1 MIINLFISIAI
12 FIVSSYYWIINL
24 SSQNLGLKSAES
36 KLSNALTNVPFL
48 SEVSLFLIGVL
59 LSIILLGIIAHIISK
74 NLEVLFHR
82 SLSYFTCL
90 VITWCLLFLSIMGL
104 SSNLYPNLLFS
115 HSSWDNTLL
124 LIITISVLFL
134 LLLSSVLTKKNTK
147 LISAILLILV
157 IPELTNINL
166 TKFNDYEAKPNI
178 FIVGIDSLN
187 VDEINITRTPFLEK
201 FIKKSNHLPNTY
213 THIARTFPSWV
224 TVLTGKHPI
233 TNKARLNLTNFN
245 NINLEETLPY
255 YLKNEGYKNYYI
267 QDERRFN
274 NIDERFYFDH
284 VIGPP
289 ATAAEFL
296 LSKVIDFPLVTLLSE
311 LKFFQLFIP
320 HIQNNR
326 AAWATYRPERFSKE
340 IENNLASSKHPIF
353 SAAHFT
359 LPHWPYKVN
368 GQIVDNGTNY
378 KKYLKTLTLVDK
390 QIQNYFAILE
400 RKNLL
405 KNAIVFMISDHGESF
420 ARRSDVPIN
429 SNSEIIN
436 LAGHGTTI
444 ISGSQYK
451 VLLSFEY
458 IKDEISIDFK
468 SINPSLNFALSDV
481 TPTIIDLLNL
491 NITTKFDGMSILKVD
506 KQRSIPLESSLQPM
520 FNSKGTIDLNGTIK
534 KNSHLF
540 EVNSLG
546 KVVVKKKVYRDA
558 VASKQRGIIFD
569 KWQISHYPEYDSKIY
584 ITDLNKNLLYDINSF
599 SDNNLKNKLIKDL
612 CSHFE
617 SDIII
622 TIISQCINLNY
633 AKSNSKKVL

>member
-1 MIINLFISIAI
+1 MITNLLISIAV
-12 FIVSSYYWIINL
+12 FIASSYYWVINL
-24 SSQNLGLKSAES
+24 SSQNLGLTSAES
-36 KLSNALTNVPFL
+36 KLSNAITNVPFL
-48 SEVSLFLIGVL
+48 REVSLFLIGVL
-59 LSIILLGIIAHIISK
+59 LSIILLGVIAHIISK
-74 NLEVLFHR
+74 NLEVLFYR

-90 VITWCLLFLSIMGL
+90 LITWCLLLLSIMGL
-104 SSNLYPNLLFS
+104 SSNLYPNLFFS
-115 HSSWDNTLL
+115 HSSWNNTVL
-124 LIITISVLFL
+124 LIITISVLSL
-134 LLLSSVLTKKNTK
+134 LLLSSVFTKKNTK
-147 LISAILLILV
+147 LTYAILLMLV
-157 IPELTNINL
+157 IPELTKLNL
-166 TKFNDYEAKPNI
+166 AKSKSHESKPNV

-187 VDEINITRTPFLEK
+187 VDEINITQTPFLKE

-224 TVLTGKHPI
+224 TVLTGKYPI
-233 TNKARLNLTNFN
+233 TNKARLNLTNFS

-255 YLKNEGYKNYYI
+255 YLKNKGYKNYYI

-311 LKFFQLFIP
+311 LRFFHLFMP

-340 IENNLASSKHPIF
+340 IENDLARSKGPIF
-353 SAAHFT
+353 SSAHFT

-368 GQIVDNGTNY
+368 IQTADNDTNY

-400 RKNLL
+400 KKNLL
-405 KNAIVFMISDHGESF
+405 KNAIVFVISDHGESF
-420 ARRSDVPIN
+420 ARKSDIPIN
-429 SNSEIIN
+429 HNSEIIN

-444 ISGSQYK
+444 ISESQYK
-451 VLLSFEY
+451 VLLSFKY
-458 IKDEISIDFK
+458 VKDGISIDFK

-491 NITTKFDGMSILKVD
+491 NITTKLDGMSILKVD

-520 FNSKGTIDLNGTIK
+520 FNSKGTIDLNGTIQ
-534 KNSHLF
+534 KNSNLF
-540 EVNSLG
+540 EINSLG
-546 KVVVKKKVYRDA
+546 KIVVKEEVYRNA
-558 VASKQRGIIFD
+558 VASKQRGIIYD
-569 KWQISHYPEYDSKIY
+569 KWQISHYPEYDNKIY
-584 ITDLNKNLLYDINSF
+584 ITDLEEKSLHDFDSF
-599 SDNNLKNKLIKDL
+599 SDNNLKNKLVQDL